1 MSDIQQ
7 GLLAA
12 RCSNVT
18 NASRMCMNLNR
29 FFFKAFFGIALA
41 CSALAQAAAAEVDS
55 IVAIV
60 NSEAI
65 TSSQL
70 RDRVIRI
77 RQNLKKAGQEAQ
89 LPPAGALERQVLEQ
103 LVMERVQL
111 QWARETSVKVDNGM
125 VELAIN
131 RIAENNR
138 LTLDQLRA
146 AITSD
151 GMTWDRYREEIR
163 SELILNRLRE
173 INVDNKVTV
182 SDAEVDNFVRNHPE
196 ALLGTEYRVAHILLR
211 IPENMNEAQFRDLQA
226 RADKVLSR
234 LRAGE
239 DFSRIATDSSDAP
252 DNVRGGELGWLDRE
266 RLPGFYA
273 DVVSKL
279 KPGEISPPL
288 QSSTGLHIIKLL
300 EKRDR
305 NDATARTVEQSHVR
319 HILIKLSEL
328 LPDAEAQA
336 RLKGLRERIIN
347 GADFAELAKASSAD
361 LSAAKGGDIGWVNPG
376 DTVPEFEKVMN
387 ALAPG
392 QISEPVRTPF
402 GWHLIQVLERRKQD
416 MGEEYRRNIA
426 RNILRQRK
434 AEEAYEDWLRQLRD
448 SAYVE
453 FKLES
458 ADE

>member
-1 MSDIQQ
+1 M
-7 GLLAA
+7 GVM
-12 RCSNVT
+12 RYSNVI
-18 NASRMCMNLNR
+18 NAFRMCMNLNR
-29 FFFKAFFGIALA
+29 SLFKAFFGVVLA
-41 CSALAQAAAAEVDS
+41 CSALAQAAITEVDR

-60 NSEAI
+60 NSEAV

-77 RQNLKKAGQEAQ
+77 RQNLRKQGQEAQ
-89 LPPAGALERQVLEQ
+89 LPPTEMLERQVLEQ
-103 LVMERVQL
+103 LIIERLQL
-111 QWARETSVKVDNGM
+111 QQARDASIRVDNGM
-125 VELAIN
+125 LELAIS

-138 LTLDQLRA
+138 LTIDQLRA
-146 AITSD
+146 AVTRD
-151 GMTWDRYREEIR
+151 GIAWDRYREEIR
-163 SELILNRLRE
+163 TELMLNRLRE
-173 INVDNKVTV
+173 IDVDNKVTV
-182 SDAEVDNFVRNHPE
+182 SDAEVDNFIRNHPE
-196 ALLGTEYRVAHILLR
+196 ALSGTEYRVAHILLR
-211 IPENMNEAQFRDLQA
+211 IPENMNEAQFKALQA

-234 LRAGE
+234 LRSGE
-239 DFSRIATDSSDAP
+239 NFGKIATDSSDAP
-252 DNVRGGELGWLDRE
+252 DNVQGGELGWLNRE

-273 DVVSKL
+273 DVVSRL

-305 NDATARTVEQSHVR
+305 NDVTARTIEQSHVR
-319 HILIKLSEL
+319 HILIKSSEL
-328 LPDAEAQA
+328 LSDTEAQT
-336 RLKGLRERIIN
+336 RLKSLRERIVN

-376 DTVPEFEKVMN
+376 DTVAEFEKAMN
-387 ALAPG
+387 ALVPG

-426 RNILRQRK
+426 RSILRQRK
-434 AEEAYEDWLRQLRD
+434 VEEAYEDWLRQLRD